1 MYLVLYSSRYHCN
14 VYKFRFND
22 LKGLNM
28 VKLALSICDL
38 CDIQQILHGMLT
50 PLLACILF
58 NRQLQLVN
66 FADLQDSKAIIL
78 TSLCEQ
84 RRPLGF
90 TMLVLMSS
98 SSQRRLGIDQH
109 RFARIKERIMSYSKK
124 SAISFMVKRMRK

>member
-22 LKGLNM
+22 LKGLKM

-58 NRQLQLVN
+58 NRQLVN

-78 TSLCEQ
+78 TPLCEQ

-109 RFARIKERIMSYSKK
+109 RFARIKERIKSYSKK
-124 SAISFMVKRMRK
+124 SARSFMVKRMRK